1 MSFFRKNP
9 KARTSSQNKKFDAFD
24 PSTLEERKA
33 SWSETQEN
41 DKSNT
46 DSESESLSKPTSGA
60 ETPSTSPNIKNMTK
74 NQSVVNSLVSN
85 YERTVEEQQKK
96 TVPVVVKKK
105 ETTKQPILSTQELAL
120 KKKRKCQE
128 ADVTTSHEQFYLKI
142 KENFEK
148 IPFIETPD
156 DFLFFFIDDEDIT
169 GLEEQLQ
176 MNHDLI
182 HQQTSDGLTLLHFG
196 LKNLNF
202 SLFSCF

>member
-9 KARTSSQNKKFDAFD
+9 KTRANSGTKKFDSLD
-24 PSTLEERKA
+24 PTALEERKS

-41 DKSNT
+41 DESNT
-46 DSESESLSKPTSGA
+46 DSESETLSKTNSGA
-60 ETPSTSPNIKNMTK
+60 ETPTTSPNLKNMTK

-85 YERTVEEQQKK
+85 YERTVEEQKK

-105 ETTKQPILSTQELAL
+105 VETKPPPLLSTQELAS

-148 IPFIETPD
+148 IPFIETPN
-156 DFLFFFIDDEDIT
+156 DFLFFYIDDEDLN

-182 HQQTSDGLTLLHFG
+182 HQKTSDGLTLLHFG
-196 LKNLNF
+196 LKFQNF
-202 SLFSCF
+202 